1 MKVKITSI
9 HFKTDQKLDEFIQEK
24 VGKLSGFYDG
34 IIGSEAIL
42 RIENHDKQD
51 NKIAEIR
58 LKVRGNDLFAKKQSK
73 TFEEAIDSS
82 VEALRRQLKKYK
94 EKLRG
99 Q

>member
-1 MKVKITSI
+1 MKVKITSV

-42 RIENHDKQD
+42 RIDNHDKQE
-51 NKIAEIR
+51 NKVAEIR

>member
-1 MKVKITSI
+1 MKVKITSV
-9 HFKTDQKLDEFIQEK
+9 HFKTDQKLDDFIQEK

-42 RIENHDKQD
+42 RLDNHDKQE
-51 NKIAEIR
+51 NKIAEVR
-58 LKVRGNDLFAKKQSK
+58 LVVRGNDLFAKKQCK

-82 VEALRRQLKKYK
+82 VEALRKQLKKYK
-94 EKLRG
+94 EKIRG